1 MASLKSIY
9 KPNPALGNALNTN
22 FEVDFVI
29 DYRFATTNKVQAEAQ
44 FVKLVEAL
52 NDVGLMTE
60 VRNGDNCA
68 LLIFVKTASDRHL
81 RSEVYRSRVQDWLYG
96 VRTAAPEKDMQQAL
110 STEPMT
116 EAERLRLVYLL
127 ITKPKNEGGAG
138 ITPKKGEW
146 KGVES
151 IFPLHDHAF
160 NTAWI
165 KEITSK
171 YLLTTKDL
179 EDIKDRFGERIGFYF
194 AFLQSYF
201 MFLIFPAVFGFC
213 AWVLFGQYSPVYAI
227 VNGLWGIVYT
237 EYWKKQETDLAVQ
250 WGVRGVSKIQHQRP
264 DFKHEREIKDPVT
277 GEQIRFYSPVKRL
290 SRQLLQVPFALC
302 ATVILGSLIATCFAI
317 EIFIS
322 EVYNGPFKTY
332 LIFLPTVILTVFMP
346 TLSVLLTGFAS
357 KLTDLENYETID
369 SHDAA
374 MVQKI
379 FVLNFITSYMP
390 IFLTAFVYVPF
401 AQVIVPHLDIF
412 QMAVRP
418 FAEND
423 EQMTAPK
430 AGFQINPD
438 RLKKQVIYFTV
449 TAQIV
454 NFALEVIVPY
464 VKRRAFRKYKEVQ
477 ADRAAKRGGS
487 FTPDSDHPEE
497 SAFLTRVRN
506 EAELGIYDV
515 TSDFREMVIQF
526 GYLSLFSVVWPL
538 TALSFLINNWIEL
551 RGDALKIAIETQRPV
566 PWRADSIG
574 PWLDA
579 LGFLSWLGSLST
591 AALVYLFSGDGFGP
605 DGTPNKITG
614 WGLLLTMFFS
624 EHIYLALRR
633 GIRLAL
639 SKVDSPGLQRE
650 RKERFAVRKYVVPAM
665 FASFVP
671 LFLQYLQ
678 ATISQEAAEEAAQ
691 GGIGQGEKISRNTLE
706 DEARESSL
714 RGHGTAEERFW
725 ARQRGQGET
734 IAIGR
739 SFINKAAP
747 TPVESK
753 KEL

>member
-1 MASLKSIY
+1 MASLQSISE
-9 KPNPALGNALNTN
+9 PNPTLGNALNTN
-22 FEVDFVI
+22 YEVDYVI
-29 DYRFATTNKVQAEAQ
+29 DYRFATTNKVQAEEQ
-44 FVKLVEAL
+44 FVKLIEAL

-60 VRNGDNCA
+60 VRHGDNCA
-68 LLIFVKTASDRHL
+68 LLIFIKTASSRHL

-96 VRTAAPEKDMQQAL
+96 VRTAAPEKNMQEAL
-110 STEPMT
+110 SAEPMT

-127 ITKPKNEGGAG
+127 ITKPRNEGGAG

-160 NTAWI
+160 NKAWI

-179 EDIKDRFGERIGFYF
+179 EDIKDRFGEKIGFYF

-201 MFLIFPAVFGFC
+201 MFLIFPAAFGFC
-213 AWVLFGQYSPVYAI
+213 AWVLFGQYSPIYAV
-227 VNGLWGIVYT
+227 VNGLWSIVYT

-250 WGVRGVSKIQHQRP
+250 WGVRGVSKIQHKRP

-277 GEQIRFYSPVKRL
+277 GEQIKFYSPVKRL

-322 EVYNGPFKTY
+322 EVYHGPFKAY
-332 LIFLPTVILTVFMP
+332 LTFLPTVILTVFMP
-346 TLSVLLTGFAS
+346 TLTVLLTGFAS
-357 KLTDLENYETID
+357 KLTDLENYETVD

-423 EQMTAPK
+423 EQMTVPK

-438 RLKKQVIYFTV
+438 RLKSQVIYFTV

-464 VKRRAFRKYKEVQ
+464 VKRSLFRKYKEVQ

-487 FTPDSDHPEE
+487 STPDNDHPEE
-497 SAFLTRVRN
+497 VAFLTRVRN

-515 TSDFREMVIQF
+515 TTDFREMIVQF

-538 TALSFLINNWIEL
+538 TGLSFLVNNWIEL
-551 RGDALKIAIETQRPV
+551 RGDAVKIALETQRPV

-605 DGTPNKITG
+605 DGTPSKMTG

-633 GIRLAL
+633 AIRLAL
-639 SKVDSPGLQRE
+639 SKIDSPGLQRE
-650 RKERFAVRKYVVPAM
+650 RRERFAVRK
-665 FASFVP
+665 
-671 LFLQYLQ
+671 QYLQ
-678 ATISQEAAEEAAQ
+678 ETLSQEAAEKAAQ
-691 GGIGQGEKISRNTLE
+691 GGITQGEKISRSTLE
-706 DEARESSL
+706 EEARDSTL

-734 IAIGR
+734 IAMGR

-747 TPVESK
+747 EQVESK